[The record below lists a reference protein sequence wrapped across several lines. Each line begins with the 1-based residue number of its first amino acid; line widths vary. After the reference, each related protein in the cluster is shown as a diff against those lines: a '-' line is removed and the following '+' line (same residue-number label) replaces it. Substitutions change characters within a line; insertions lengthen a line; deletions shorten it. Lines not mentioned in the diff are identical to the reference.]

1 MSKFSNF
8 LGINVKTIIP
18 YVDILLLQKY
28 NCFVGNLFKKENP
41 TASWVIY
48 QNLLG
53 LMPHSY
59 KDI

>member
-41 TASWVIY
+41 TASWEIISERKPE
-48 QNLLG
+48 LHHG
-53 LMPHSY
+53 
-59 KDI
+59 K